1 LITLFP
7 FWHRQAVQA
16 QQRERE
22 DSMGTILSAE
32 HLTKTFRAKIKEPGL
47 AGSLKAIRHPEYRE
61 VVAVDAIDL
70 QVARG
75 DMVAFLGPNGAGK
88 STTIKMLTGILT
100 PTDGRMQV
108 CGLTPG
114 REQRKLAYRIGSVFG
129 QKSMLY
135 WHLPALDSFRLL
147 GSIYDVEAVELQRR
161 IDALVDLLEIGEH
174 LKTPVR
180 KLSLGE
186 RMRCEVAAS
195 LLHKPEILF
204 LDEPTIGLDVVVKAK
219 IRDMIRRINREES
232 VTVFLTSHDVGDVE
246 QLCRRAVIINHGRIV
261 LDSTVEALKRS
272 YLNKKVIRVQF
283 VSDIDCDALQGF
295 TVLQCKANEAVLEV
309 DALTGSMHD
318 AMGRLMAVGEVADV
332 TISDMPMEEI
342 ISEIYKRESP
352 ERSRDESDTTMP
364 NGSALL
370 EKTQQEGGQAHDHET
385 SHA

>member
-1 LITLFP
+1 
-7 FWHRQAVQA
+7 
-16 QQRERE
+16 
-22 DSMGTILSAE
+22 MGTILSAE

-352 ERSRDESDTTMP
+352 KRSRDESDTTMP